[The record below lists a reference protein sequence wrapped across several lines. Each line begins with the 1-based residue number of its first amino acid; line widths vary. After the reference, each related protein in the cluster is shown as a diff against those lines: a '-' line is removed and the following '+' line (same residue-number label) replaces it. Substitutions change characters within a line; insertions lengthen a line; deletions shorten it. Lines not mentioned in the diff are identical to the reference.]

1 MTWEWPIAID
11 LWAAGIGGG
20 AYFAAFLMDRFTGGR
35 HKLSMKTAML
45 IGLPLV
51 LLGVLVL
58 ILDLG
63 EQLRFWHLLVR
74 LQPPSV
80 VFRPGSAMSLG
91 TYTLMAYAVIGTVM
105 LVLWALQR
113 RKMSEG
119 ALRSIER
126 VIEVLSWIEMLL
138 AVLIISYTGVLLSAT
153 NQPLWARG
161 ILLPAVFVAS
171 AVWTG
176 MALILIV
183 AKTGLD
189 RTVDKVLGGTGEHTS
204 AEAMQTI
211 SNAMAVMGVVVLVVF
226 VGYVVWLASFSTPA
240 AADALRLMLFGSL
253 SLLFWV
259 GVVLIGLVI
268 PLVLLF
274 ASWRAGR
281 EAVVGAI
288 LASACLVLL
297 GGFLLRLV
305 VVLSGQ
311 MA

>member
-11 LWAAGIGGG
+11 LWAAGLGGG

-45 IGLPLV
+45 VGLPLV

-211 SNAMAVMGVVVLVVF
+211 SNASAVMGVVVLVVF
-226 VGYVVWLASFSTPA
+226 VGYLVWLASFSTPA
-240 AADALRLMLFGSL
+240 AADALRLMVFGSL
-253 SLLFWV
+253 SVLFWV

-281 EAVVGAI
+281 EAVVGTI

-305 VVLSGQ
+305 VVLAGQ